1 MPSSNW
7 INWNSFYILWFGM
20 GGLKKD
26 NYIFRSIPD
35 DFIFLKY
42 FLLKSCHILSMQNVS
57 QEMYSCQDITEQ
69 LH

>member
-1 MPSSNW
+1 
-7 INWNSFYILWFGM
+7 M